1 MMKFLALLSLTLAL
15 ASLSLV
21 KKDGLYVIEKDNN
34 FEVIE

>member
-1 MMKFLALLSLTLAL
+1 MKVLTLISLSLAL

-21 KKDGLYVIEKDNN
+21 KKDGLYIIEKDNN